1 MGERKEEMMKNVEVL
16 VETNKSKIL
25 LDLGAVLKVFFE
37 KNICKMTGSAQ
48 SLFLLVCV

>member
-1 MGERKEEMMKNVEVL
+1 MGERKEEMMTNVEVFSGK
-16 VETNKSKIL
+16 NKSNIL
-25 LDLGAVLKVFFE
+25 LDFGAVLKVFFE